1 LARFVLHVRKVTL
14 SELREM
20 GYAVEDDID
29 DGASDDPTMSSQYL
43 ARRGSDESERDNEG
57 EDRSLREVIFKEAY
71 VVIDRDGDGI
81 AELRKVCRVGKMIL
95 ADEETEEIPF
105 VAWTPYQQPFKF
117 YGRSPADETCE
128 IQLIKSTVLR
138 QTMDNLYTINN
149 NRNFVS
155 EKVNLDDLLDNQIA
169 GIVRV
174 QGDGPVGNHVVPAPI
189 TPIGNIT
196 LPIVEYFDSAK
207 ENRTGFTR
215 YNQGTDSNSL
225 NKTATGVRLITE
237 AGNQRVEIIARSFA
251 ETFLKQLM
259 LGIHGLCRRHADKSE
274 MVRLRGKWV
283 QIDPRDWKTRYDMT
297 VSVGLGSADKQM
309 QMQGAQLLIQ
319 QQKELLPAGLVTPQ
333 NLLHGLGKLV
343 EAIGYKNPEAWFSTP
358 QPQEQPDPKQD
369 PHFILEATKVQH
381 DEARI
386 KVEAKKVEIMDR
398 DSRVNAAK
406 VEAETALK
414 AELQGH
420 NVTLEIV
427 QALQNLA
434 QTQQQMQQ
442 ALADLHIRAEGQAHD
457 QALAQ
462 QQAAMGAQDQMHRQ
476 ALAEQQQEQ
485 AQEPNG
491 QA

>member
-1 LARFVLHVRKVTL
+1 
-14 SELREM
+14 
-20 GYAVEDDID
+20 
-29 DGASDDPTMSSQYL
+29 
-43 ARRGSDESERDNEG
+43 
-57 EDRSLREVIFKEAY
+57 
-71 VVIDRDGDGI
+71 
-81 AELRKVCRVGKMIL
+81 
-95 ADEETEEIPF
+95 
-105 VAWTPYQQPFKF
+105 
-117 YGRSPADETCE
+117 
-128 IQLIKSTVLR
+128 
-138 QTMDNLYTINN
+138 MDNLYTINN

-155 EKVNLDDLLDNQIA
+155 EKVNLDDLLDNSIA

-189 TPIGNIT
+189 TPIGAIT

-259 LGIHGLCRRHADKSE
+259 LGIHGLCRRHSSKAE

-283 QIDPRDWKTRYDMT
+283 EIDPRSWKTRYDMT

-309 QMQGAQLLIQ
+309 QMQGAQLLIE
-319 QQKELLPAGLVTPQ
+319 QQKQLMPVGIVGPQ

-343 EAIGYKNPEAWFSTP
+343 EAIGYKNPEAWFSEQEKQ
-358 QPQEQPDPKQD
+358 QPPDPSQD
-369 PHFILEATKVQH
+369 PQFILDATKVQH
-381 DEARI
+381 DEARLKI
-386 KVEAKKVEIMDR
+386 EARKVEIMDR
-398 DSRVNAAK
+398 DSRVNADK
-406 VEAETALK
+406 VTAETALK

-427 QALQNLA
+427 QALQALA

-442 ALADLHIRAEGQAHD
+442 ALADMNLKAQGQQHSQAMAEHGAMLSEQGQAHS
-457 QALAQ
+457 QT
-462 QQAAMGAQDQMHRQ
+462 
-476 ALAEQQQEQ
+476 LAEQQAELAAKQ